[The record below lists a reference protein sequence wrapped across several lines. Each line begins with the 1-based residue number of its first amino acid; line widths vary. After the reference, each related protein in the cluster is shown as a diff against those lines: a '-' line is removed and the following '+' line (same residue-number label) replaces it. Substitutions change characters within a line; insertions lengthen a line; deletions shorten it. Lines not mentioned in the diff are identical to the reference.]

1 MKTSNPTAVLR
12 FVAANQRAL
21 AALDARIAA
30 GFDPRCVTDSRG
42 VQHAAETHLDA
53 FLIQS
58 RSAIPTYPRGGL
70 W

>member
-1 MKTSNPTAVLR
+1 MATDHDLR
-12 FVAANQRAL
+12 FVAAFKRSL

-30 GFDPRCVTDSRG
+30 GLDPRCVTDAQG
-42 VQHAAETHLDA
+42 VQHVAETHLDA

-58 RSAIPTYPRGGL
+58 RSEIPTWQNGGI